1 MKKILFHSLNQ
12 FRPVHREDT
21 IDAFGMNKQDGYEPA
36 EGFEIYSSNGL
47 KKRLDPM
54 RSDFYK
60 IALSLKGKTAITIG
74 LEIYYHGINTVA
86 FTMPDQV
93 FSICNISEEVF
104 GYYILFTAE
113 FMNDLIKEEKLR
125 ADFPF
130 YSDRG
135 IPFFTISELACSDMI
150 TLFHKLDKELK
161 NNLPERILLIKIGVL
176 EMLVIAKREYE
187 RCIAATSH
195 YPRKENNPTLHTY
208 KKLVQK
214 HFLEKRQVAAYAK
227 MMCLTPNHLNRV
239 IKETSGKTASH
250 FIKEMLLLESKVLLR
265 YSNLTISEI
274 AWQLKFNDPSHFVN
288 FFKKK
293 AQQSPLQYR
302 KAESLQ

>member
-1 MKKILFHSLNQ
+1 MQKIPFHSLDQ

-21 IDAFGMNKQDGYEPA
+21 TDDFGMNKRDGYEPA
-36 EGFEIYSSNGL
+36 KGFEIYSSNGL

-54 RSDFYK
+54 RGDFYK
-60 IALSLKGKTAITIG
+60 IALGLKGKTAVTIG

-86 FTMPDQV
+86 FTMPDQI
-93 FSICNISEEVF
+93 FSISNISEEIF

-113 FMNDLIKEEKLR
+113 FMYDLVKEEKLR

-130 YSDRG
+130 YSDTG
-135 IPFFTISELACSDMI
+135 VPFFTISEQASYDMI
-150 TLFHKLDKELK
+150 SLFHKLDKELK
-161 NNLPERILLIKIGVL
+161 DNLPERILLIKMRIL
-176 EMLVIAKREYE
+176 EILVIAKREYE
-187 RCIAATSH
+187 RCITVVSH
-195 YPRKENNPTLHTY
+195 YPRKENNSRLHTY
-208 KKLVQK
+208 KLLVQK
-214 HFLEKRQVAAYAK
+214 HFLEIRLVAEYAK

-293 AQQSPLQYR
+293 AKQSPLEYR
-302 KAESLQ
+302 KAENLQ

>member
-1 MKKILFHSLNQ
+1 MKKIPFHSLNQ

-21 IDAFGMNKQDGYEPA
+21 TDDFGMNKRDGYEPA

-54 RSDFYK
+54 RGDFYK
-60 IALSLKGKTAITIG
+60 IALGLKGNTAITIG
-74 LEIYYHGINTVA
+74 LEIYHHGVNTVA
-86 FTMPDQV
+86 FTMPDQI
-93 FSICNISEEVF
+93 FSISNVSEEFF
-104 GYYILFTAE
+104 GYYLLFTGE
-113 FMNDLIKEEKLR
+113 FMNGLVKEEKLR

-130 YSDRG
+130 YSDTDV
-135 IPFFTISELACSDMI
+135 PFFAISEQACSDMV

-161 NNLPERILLIKIGVL
+161 NNLPERILLFKMGIL

-187 RCIAATSH
+187 RCITATSH
-195 YPRKENNPTLHTY
+195 YLRKENNSTLHIY
-208 KKLVQK
+208 KQLVQK
-214 HFLEKRQVAAYAK
+214 HFLERRLVAEYAK

-239 IKETSGKTASH
+239 IKDTSGKTASH

-265 YSNLTISEI
+265 HSNLTISEI

-293 AQQSPLQYR
+293 AHQSPLQYR
-302 KAESLQ
+302 KAENLQ